1 MTEEVNPIQGQVV
14 PTPAEWVAEPRHEEP
29 VVPVEEPKVEEVV
42 VVVEP
47 TPEVVVEPTP
57 PAAKEPVAKSKNEEP
72 VAAAAPAH
80 GLDEKVVHTSALVF
94 KSNSHNSV
102 SVGLVQERLVE
113 MGFVDASSDKY
124 GWLCEGTMK
133 ALAEFANISVEEV
146 NLKDASVIEAL
157 FAGTQ
162 VKVIDCK

>member
-1 MTEEVNPIQGQVV
+1 MTEEVDPIQGQVV

-29 VVPVEEPKVEEVV
+29 VVPVEEHGVEEVV
-42 VVVEP
+42 VAVEP

-57 PAAKEPVAKSKNEEP
+57 AAVEEVAKSKNEEP
-72 VAAAAPAH
+72 AAAS
-80 GLDEKVVHTSALVF
+80 GLEEKVVHTSALVF
-94 KSNSHNSV
+94 KANSHNSV

-113 MGFVDASSDKY
+113 LGFGIASSDKY

-133 ALAEFANISVEEV
+133 ALAEYTNTSVEEV

-162 VKVIDCK
+162 VKVINCK

>member
-1 MTEEVNPIQGQVV
+1 MTEEVAPIHDQVV
-14 PTPAEWVAEPRHEEP
+14 STPAEWVAEPIHEEP
-29 VVPVEEPKVEEVV
+29 VVPVEEPRVEEVI
-42 VVVEP
+42 VEP

-57 PAAKEPVAKSKNEEP
+57 PAVEELVAKSKNEEH
-72 VAAAAPAH
+72 VAAAAPDH

-102 SVGLVQERLVE
+102 SVGLVQGRLVE
-113 MGFVDASSDKY
+113 MGFVAASSDKY
-124 GWLCEGTMK
+124 GWLCEGTME
-133 ALAEFANISVEEV
+133 ALAAFANTSVEEV

-162 VKVIDCK
+162 VRVVS

>member
-29 VVPVEEPKVEEVV
+29 VVPVEEHRVEEVV
-42 VVVEP
+42 VAVEP
-47 TPEVVVEPTP
+47 TPEVVVEPTL
-57 PAAKEPVAKSKNEEP
+57 AAVEEVAKSKNEEP
-72 VAAAAPAH
+72 AAAR
-80 GLDEKVVHTSALVF
+80 GSEERVVHTSALVF
-94 KSNSHNSV
+94 KSNSRNSV

-113 MGFVDASSDKY
+113 MGFGVASSDKY

-133 ALAEFANISVEEV
+133 ALAEFANTSVEEV

>member
-29 VVPVEEPKVEEVV
+29 AVPVEEPKVEEVV
-42 VVVEP
+42 VVV
-47 TPEVVVEPTP
+47 VEPTP
-57 PAAKEPVAKSKNEEP
+57 LAVEEPVAKSKNEEP

-80 GLDEKVVHTSALVF
+80 GSDERVVHTSALVF
-94 KSNSHNSV
+94 KSNSRNSV

-113 MGFVDASSDKY
+113 MGFGVASSDKY

-133 ALAEFANISVEEV
+133 ALAEFANTSVEEV

>member
-1 MTEEVNPIQGQVV
+1 MTVEPIQGQVV
-14 PTPAEWVAEPRHEEP
+14 PTPAEWVAEPHHEEI
-29 VVPVEEPKVEEVV
+29 VVPAKEHRVEEVV
-42 VVVEP
+42 VAVEP

-57 PAAKEPVAKSKNEEP
+57 AAVEEVAKSKNEDPEP
-72 VAAAAPAH
+72 AA
-80 GLDEKVVHTSALVF
+80 GSEERVVHTSALVF

-102 SVGLVQERLVE
+102 SVGLVQGRLVE
-113 MGFVDASSDKY
+113 MGFVAASSDKY
-124 GWLCEGTMK
+124 GWLCEGTME
-133 ALAEFANISVEEV
+133 ALAAFTNTSVEEV

>member
-1 MTEEVNPIQGQVV
+1 MTEEVDPIQGQVV

-29 VVPVEEPKVEEVV
+29 VVTVEEPKVEEV

-57 PAAKEPVAKSKNEEP
+57 AAVEEVAKSKNEEP
-72 VAAAAPAH
+72 AAASS
-80 GLDEKVVHTSALVF
+80 LEEKVVHTSALVF
-94 KSNSHNSV
+94 KANSHNSV

-113 MGFVDASSDKY
+113 LGFGIASSDKY

-133 ALAEFANISVEEV
+133 ALAEYTNTSVEEV

-162 VKVIDCK
+162 VKVINCK

>member
-1 MTEEVNPIQGQVV
+1 MTEEVDPIQGQVV

-29 VVPVEEPKVEEVV
+29 VVPVEEHGVEEVV
-42 VVVEP
+42 VAVEP

-57 PAAKEPVAKSKNEEP
+57 AAVEEVAKSKNEEP
-72 VAAAAPAH
+72 AAAS
-80 GLDEKVVHTSALVF
+80 GLEEKVVHTSALVF
-94 KSNSHNSV
+94 KANSHNSV

-113 MGFVDASSDKY
+113 LGFGIASSDKY

-133 ALAEFANISVEEV
+133 ALAEFANTSVEEV

-162 VKVIDCK
+162 VKVINCK